1 MKILVWL
8 ILCVVWGST
17 WFFIK
22 IGLNDLPPI
31 TFASARFI
39 VAVIVVF
46 GIILIGKIP
55 LPATKKQW
63 KLLALTGILQFSLN
77 YSCVFWSEQYISSG
91 LAAVLQAT
99 IPAFGLIAAWI
110 HLPNERIT
118 GLKIASIFIGI
129 IGVGIIFA
137 EQLQVNSL
145 LGFIGCLAIVF
156 GAATAAEASVLT
168 KAFGGEIHPA
178 SMVFGQMLC
187 GIPPMILYSLL
198 TEGNPLEFHWST
210 GTIATVFYL
219 AVVGTILTFWLYYW
233 LLKQI
238 ESTKAMM
245 ISLVTPLIAVI
256 VGALTLGE
264 KLPLTTFIGGLL
276 ILSSIGLIAFRRKI
290 LSTKLHEE
298 NTK

>member
-22 IGLNDLPPI
+22 TGLADLPPI

-46 GIILIGKIP
+46 GIIILKKIP
-55 LPATKKQW
+55 LPDTKKQW
-63 KLLALTGILQFSLN
+63 KLLALTGFLQFSLN

-118 GLKIASIFIGI
+118 GLKIAAICIGI
-129 IGVGIIFA
+129 IGVAIIFA

-145 LGFIGCLAIVF
+145 LGFIGCLAIVL
-156 GAATAAEASVLT
+156 GAAAAAEASVLT
-168 KAFGGEIHPA
+168 KAFGSEIHPA
-178 SMVFGQMLC
+178 SLVFGQMLC

-198 TEGNPLEFHWST
+198 TEGNPLKFHWSNST
-210 GTIATVFYL
+210 VATVFYL
-219 AVVGTILTFWLYYW
+219 AIVGTILTFWLYYW
-233 LLKQI
+233 LLKKI

-245 ISLVTPLIAVI
+245 ISLITPLIAVI
-256 VGALTLGE
+256 VGSLMLGE
-264 KLPLTTFIGGLL
+264 KLPLTTFIGGSL
-276 ILSSIGLIAFRRKI
+276 ILSSVGLVVFKRKT
-290 LSTKLHEE
+290 LSAKLHEE

>member
-8 ILCVVWGST
+8 ILCLVWGST

-22 IGLNDLPPI
+22 IGLDDLPPI

-46 GIILIGKIP
+46 GIISVNKIP
-55 LPATKKQW
+55 LPKTKKQW
-63 KLLALTGILQFSLN
+63 KLLALTGFLQFSLN
-77 YSCVFWSEQYISSG
+77 YSFVFWSEQHISSG

-99 IPAFGLIAAWI
+99 IPAFGLIAAWL
-110 HLPNERIT
+110 HLPHEKIT
-118 GLKIASIFIGI
+118 GLKIGSIGIGI
-129 IGVGIIFA
+129 IGVAIIFV
-137 EQLQVNSL
+137 EQLQVSSL
-145 LGFIGCLAIVF
+145 LGFTGCLAIVV

-187 GIPPMILYSLL
+187 GIPPMILYSLI
-198 TEGNPLEFHWST
+198 TEGNPLKFNWSVS
-210 GTIATVFYL
+210 TILTVFYL

-233 LLKQI
+233 LLRQI

-256 VGALTLGE
+256 VGAYSLNE
-264 KLPLTTFIGGLL
+264 KIPPQTFVGGLL
-276 ILSSIGLIAFRRKI
+276 ILSSIGLIAFKRK
-290 LSTKLHEE
+290 K
-298 NTK
+298 